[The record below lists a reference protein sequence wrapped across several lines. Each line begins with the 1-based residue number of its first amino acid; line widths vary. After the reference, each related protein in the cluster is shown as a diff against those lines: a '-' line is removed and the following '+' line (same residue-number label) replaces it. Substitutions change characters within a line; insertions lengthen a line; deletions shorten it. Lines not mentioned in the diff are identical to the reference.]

1 MKEVVIVSY
10 ARTPIGSFGGSL
22 SSVNAT
28 KLGSIAIKGAIK
40 KINLEPNNV
49 DEVYMGN
56 VISAG
61 LGQAPAKQAAIF
73 AGISNQTPCTTIN
86 KVCSS
91 GMKAIMIGAQSIQS
105 GENEIVIAGGMEN
118 MSSIPFYLKDM
129 RSGKKLGHT
138 QINDGL
144 LVDGL
149 TDVYD
154 SVHMGVCAEICA
166 EEMGI
171 SRDEQD
177 EFALKSYEKSKK
189 AWENGFFSN
198 EIEPVTITTRKGDIT
213 IDTDEEFSNINIEKF
228 KKLRPVFK
236 KEGTVTA
243 GNASTINDGAAA
255 LVLMSQE
262 KAHELNLKP
271 IAKIISFADS
281 SQEPKWFTTA
291 PTKALE
297 KALNKANLNK
307 DSVDFWELNEAF
319 SVVGIANIKNL
330 GIDNKKVN
338 VNGGAVS
345 LGHPL
350 GCSGARILVTLLN
363 TLKKN
368 NKQIGAAGICN
379 GGGGASAMIIKNLC

>member
-22 SSVNAT
+22 SNVNAT

-40 KINLEPNNV
+40 KINLDPNNI

-56 VISAG
+56 VISSG

-91 GMKAIMIGAQSIQS
+91 GMKAVMIGAQSIQN
-105 GENEIVIAGGMEN
+105 GENEIVITGGMEN
-118 MSSIPFYLKDM
+118 MSSIPFYLNEI
-129 RSGKKLGHT
+129 RGGKKLGHT
-138 QINDGL
+138 QVNDGL

-154 SVHMGVCAEICA
+154 NVHMGVCAEICA
-166 EEMGI
+166 EEMNI
-171 SRDEQD
+171 SREEQD
-177 EFALKSYEKSKK
+177 EFALKSYQRSKK
-189 AWENGFFSN
+189 SWENGFFSN
-198 EIEPVTITTRKGDIT
+198 EITPVEITTRKGDVI
-213 IDTDEEFSNINIEKF
+213 IDRDEEFSNINIDKF

-236 KEGTVTA
+236 KDGTVTA

-255 LVLMSQE
+255 LILMSKE
-262 KAHELNLKP
+262 KAQELNLNP

-281 SQEPKWFTTA
+281 SQEPKWFTTT

-307 DSVDFWELNEAF
+307 KLWFC
-319 SVVGIANIKNL
+319 GH
-330 GIDNKKVN
+330 
-338 VNGGAVS
+338 S
-345 LGHPL
+345 LGAAMATIMSSRCKHN
-350 GCSGARILVTLLN
+350 VDLN
-363 TLKKN
+363 NPIELYTFGSPRTATPKVVKQMNFKAYRFRN
-368 NKQIGAAGICN
+368 NN
-379 GGGGASAMIIKNLC
+379 G